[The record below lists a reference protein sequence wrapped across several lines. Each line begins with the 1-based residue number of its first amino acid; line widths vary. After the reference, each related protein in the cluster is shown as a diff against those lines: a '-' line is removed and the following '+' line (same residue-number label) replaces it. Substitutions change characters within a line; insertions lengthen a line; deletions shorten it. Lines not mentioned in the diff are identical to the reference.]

1 MELGSIVEFLE
12 NKSIL
17 VTGATGFLAK
27 IFVEKILR
35 IQPNVKKL
43 FLLLRAADTKSATQ
57 RLRNEVLG
65 KELFRV
71 LRDKWG
77 SNLNSFISEK
87 VTPIPGDIS
96 CENLGV
102 TNLNLREEIWREV
115 DVILNLA
122 ATTKFDER
130 YDVALGINTLGA
142 SHVLNFSKKCVKLKM
157 LLHVSTAY
165 VSGEREGLILESPL
179 KMGKALNG
187 ASGLD
192 VDKEKKLVEEGLN
205 ELNELQATE
214 ETISLTMKELGMKR
228 ALMYGWPNT
237 YVFTKAM
244 GEMLLGQFKE
254 NLPLVILRP
263 TIITSTYMEPF
274 SGWIEGIRTI
284 DSVLAGYCKG
294 KLTCLLADPECILDA
309 IPGDMVVNCMI
320 VAMVAHANQPC
331 EKIYH
336 VGSSLK
342 NPLKVLDIRDFFFK
356 YFHENPWINKDG
368 KAVNVSKLILF
379 TTTFVF
385 HGYLAVR
392 YMLPLKVLQ
401 FLNFLLCQILRGM
414 CTDHNRKI
422 KMLMY
427 LVELYKPYLFFKGI
441 FDDLNTDKLRLAA
454 TESSSKADLFYFDP
468 KCIDWED
475 YFVNI
480 HIPGVLK
487 YVLK

>member
-1 MELGSIVEFLE
+1 M
-12 NKSIL
+12 
-17 VTGATGFLAK
+17 
-27 IFVEKILR
+27 
-35 IQPNVKKL
+35 
-43 FLLLRAADTKSATQ
+43 
-57 RLRNEVLG
+57 
-65 KELFRV
+65 
-71 LRDKWG
+71 
-77 SNLNSFISEK
+77 
-87 VTPIPGDIS
+87 
-96 CENLGV
+96 

-263 TIITSTYMEPF
+263 TIITLF
-274 SGWIEGIRTI
+274 W
-284 DSVLAGYCKG
+284 
-294 KLTCLLADPECILDA
+294 LD
-309 IPGDMVVNCMI
+309 
-320 VAMVAHANQPC
+320 
-331 EKIYH
+331 
-336 VGSSLK
+336 
-342 NPLKVLDIRDFFFK
+342 
-356 YFHENPWINKDG
+356 
-368 KAVNVSKLILF
+368 
-379 TTTFVF
+379 
-385 HGYLAVR
+385 
-392 YMLPLKVLQ
+392 
-401 FLNFLLCQILRGM
+401 
-414 CTDHNRKI
+414 
-422 KMLMY
+422 
-427 LVELYKPYLFFKGI
+427 
-441 FDDLNTDKLRLAA
+441 
-454 TESSSKADLFYFDP
+454 
-468 KCIDWED
+468 
-475 YFVNI
+475 
-480 HIPGVLK
+480 
-487 YVLK
+487 

>member
-27 IFVEKILR
+27 R
-35 IQPNVKKL
+35 
-43 FLLLRAADTKSATQ
+43 
-57 RLRNEVLG
+57 

-284 DSVLAGYCKG
+284 DSILASYCKG
-294 KLTCLLADPECILDA
+294 KLRCFLADPECILDA

-320 VAMVAHANQPC
+320 VAMVARANQPC
-331 EKIYH
+331 EMIYQ

-342 NPLKVLDIRDFFFK
+342 NPLKLSDIHDFFFK
-356 YFHENPWINKDG
+356 YFHDNPWINKDG
-368 KAVNVSKLILF
+368 KAVKVRKSIVF
-379 TTTFVF
+379 STRFVF

-475 YFVNI
+475 YFINI